1 MVWQIELS
9 ATATKQL
16 SKLDRAAAKRIFT
29 FLRERVAVAED
40 PRLLGKVLTGP
51 LGGLWRYRV
60 GDYRIVCDL
69 QGQRFVVLVLEVGT
83 RSDIYR

>member
-16 SKLDRAAAKRIFT
+16 SKLDRLEAKRIST
-29 FLRERVAVAED
+29 YLRERVAVADD
-40 PRLLGKVLTGP
+40 PRLLGKMLTGP
-51 LGGLWRYRV
+51 LGGLWRYGV
-60 GDYRIVCDL
+60 GNYRIICDL
-69 QGQRFVVLVLEVGT
+69 QGQRFVVLVLEIGH

>member
-1 MVWQIELS
+1 MVWRIELS

-16 SKLDRAAAKRIFT
+16 SKLDRFEARRIST
-29 FLRERVAVAED
+29 YLRERVAVADD
-40 PRLLGKVLTGP
+40 PRLLGKVLIGP

-60 GDYRIVCDL
+60 GNYRIVCDL
-69 QGQRFVVLVLEVGT
+69 QGQRFVVLVLEVGH

>member
-1 MVWQIELS
+1 MVWRIELS

-16 SKLDRAAAKRIFT
+16 SKLDRFEAKRIST
-29 FLRERVAVAED
+29 YLRERVAVADD
-40 PRLLGKVLTGP
+40 PRLLGKVLIGP

-60 GDYRIVCDL
+60 GNYRIVCDL
-69 QGQRFVVLVLEVGT
+69 QGRRFVVLVLEVGH